1 MRERVPTIV
10 KQAERLLSEIEAAVS
25 RFPRRYRY
33 TVGARLSEQA
43 FETAYAANL
52 AWSDKQHRDELIQ
65 ELSVAIDRLKLRM
78 QLAQQVQAFAS
89 FAQFEALSRVAVGIG
104 KQCGGWQKKRTS
116 TRQNDPEPA
125 PGQSPQI
132 LSSRAASSEATL

>member
-10 KQAERLLSEIEAAVS
+10 KQAERLLAEIEAAVS

-43 FETAYAANL
+43 FETAYSANL
-52 AWSDKQHRDELIQ
+52 AWSDKQHRDERVQ

-89 FAQFEALSRVAVGIG
+89 FAQFEALSRVAV
-104 KQCGGWQKKRTS
+104 
-116 TRQNDPEPA
+116 
-125 PGQSPQI
+125 
-132 LSSRAASSEATL
+132 